1 MAFVVTRFGHM
12 CGGSLIS
19 DRWVVT
25 AAHCV
30 PVQSSNDI
38 RVDLGQ
44 HNLHSGTEAVL
55 VTKSVSEMHIHPD
68 YDVNWN
74 SQDLVLLKLAD
85 PIDFAVHSH
94 VRPICLPTSTQ
105 TFDDYPAKV
114 AGWGKTSPS
123 AGTSRVLLEAD
134 DTDLSNKQC
143 KASGL
148 SIISHHI
155 FDSMIC
161 ANGDEEDEGI
171 CMGDSGKFTF

>member
-1 MAFVVTRFGHM
+1 MAFVATRYGHM

-30 PVQSSNDI
+30 PVQSPNDI

-44 HNLHSGTEAVL
+44 HDLHSGTEAVL
-55 VTKSVSEMHIHPD
+55 VRKYVSEMHIHPD
-68 YDVNWN
+68 YDVNLN
-74 SQDLVLLKLAD
+74 SHDLALLKMAD

-94 VRPICLPTSTQ
+94 VRPICLPTGPKE
-105 TFDDYPAKV
+105 FAGYPAKIT
-114 AGWGKTSPS
+114 GWGKTNPT

-134 DTDLSNKQC
+134 VTILSNKQC

-148 SIISHHI
+148 SIISHRI
-155 FDSMIC
+155 LDSMIC

-171 CMGDSGKFTF
+171 CMGDSGILTF